1 MHESKKPLETYIIDF
16 LNVFSDYREML
27 YKKQKLDFHTFKDAN
42 LQTDLENYFVFFTE
56 KFIEKLHLK
65 TDAKFIFIIKK
76 IPLIESFLPKL
87 LKTYSNFNFEFLIIY
102 SKLNNQLF
110 DKNKDDV
117 LCKFLYN
124 YIPKSIVITN
134 DLYSDMKNYIY
145 VFDKVSIVFV
155 IYKNFNGE
163 EHKSTYSK
171 VRNVV
176 TIDKKQIK
184 QNFERKCLSKK
195 YIQKLI

>member
-1 MHESKKPLETYIIDF
+1 MLSKTPPTYIIDF

-27 YKKQKLDFHTFKDAN
+27 YKKEKLNFHSFKDAN
-42 LQTDLENYFVFFTE
+42 LQKDLQNYFVFFTE
-56 KFIEKLHLK
+56 KFIEKLDLK
-65 TDAKFIFIIKK
+65 KSAKYIFIIKK
-76 IPLIESFLPKL
+76 IPLIESFLPDL
-87 LKTYSNFNFEFLIIY
+87 LKTYSNFDFEFLIIY
-102 SKLNNQLF
+102 SKLNNEVF

-124 YIPKSIVITN
+124 YIPESIVITN
-134 DLYSDMKNYIY
+134 DLYLDMNNYIY

-155 IYKNFNGE
+155 IYKKFSLGIRGA
-163 EHKSTYSK
+163 SPYSK
-171 VRNVV
+171 VKNAV

-184 QNFERKCLSKK
+184 QDFQRKCLSKK